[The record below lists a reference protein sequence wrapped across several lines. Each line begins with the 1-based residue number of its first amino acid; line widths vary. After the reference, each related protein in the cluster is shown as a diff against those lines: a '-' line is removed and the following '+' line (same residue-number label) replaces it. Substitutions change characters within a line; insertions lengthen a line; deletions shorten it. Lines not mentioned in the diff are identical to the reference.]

1 MQYFHS
7 PPLRHAAAAVAENPS
22 HLFVVLLSSCLLHH
36 FTTKVPLRPQTVRTL
51 AIVAAAVVVL
61 WVILGASGVMLRMM
75 ISVWG

>member
-1 MQYFHS
+1 MPGGFA
-7 PPLRHAAAAVAENPS
+7 PL
-22 HLFVVLLSSCLLHH
+22 
-36 FTTKVPLRPQTVRTL
+36 TL

>member
-1 MQYFHS
+1 MHW
-7 PPLRHAAAAVAENPS
+7 LVEVGTCRTMTRAAMRA
-22 HLFVVLLSSCLLHH
+22 HR
-36 FTTKVPLRPQTVRTL
+36 FTTKVPLRPQIIRTL